1 MKIALV
7 HDYLTQRGGAERVF
21 ELLCKRYPEADI
33 FTSLYDPQKT
43 IDLGDRIV
51 NTTFLQKIPGAAKHF
66 RSMAPLYFP
75 AFRALDLQ
83 DYDLI
88 ISSST
93 SFAKAVRKNPNARH
107 ICFCHKYFQFG
118 GQQHSN

>member
-21 ELLCKRYPEADI
+21 ELLCRRFPEADV
-33 FTSLYDPQKT
+33 FTSLYNPEKT
-43 IDLGDRIV
+43 IDLSDRLV
-51 NTTFLQKIPGAAKHF
+51 KTTMLQNVPGAKKYF
-66 RSMAPLYFP
+66 RLMAPFYYP

-93 SFAKAVRKNPNARH
+93 SFAKAVQKQ
-107 ICFCHKYFQFG
+107 I
-118 GQQHSN
+118 

>member
-43 IDLGDRIV
+43 IDLGERI
-51 NTTFLQKIPGAAKHF
+51 
-66 RSMAPLYFP
+66 S
-75 AFRALDLQ
+75 
-83 DYDLI
+83 
-88 ISSST
+88 
-93 SFAKAVRKNPNARH
+93 
-107 ICFCHKYFQFG
+107 
-118 GQQHSN
+118 